1 MTEILYTNTE
11 ILSPT
16 EVFYLIKD
24 GKKKHKNSLRIKVR
38 QVECGGNLQVAVFQ
52 RTQLDTIEDSLKYQ
66 NYSFRYETKP
76 EPLPAEQSKYGG
88 NTLLTTFLVI
98 KLKKQS

>member
-16 EVFYLIKD
+16 EVFYLIEN
-24 GKKKHKNSLRIKVR
+24 GKKQHKNSLRIKTR
-38 QVECGGNLQVAVFQ
+38 QVECGGEHQVVVFQ
-52 RTQLDTIEDSLKYQ
+52 RTQLDTLEDCLKAM
-66 NYSFRYETKP
+66 NHSFKYETKS
-76 EPLPAEQSKYGG
+76 EPLPAEQNRYGG

-98 KLKKQS
+98 KL